1 MRILI
6 LFSVLLGYAVD
17 ALGVMSIDLGSE
29 WMKVAIVKPGVP
41 MEIALNKESKR
52 KTAVAVFFRNGE
64 RLVGADAATSGNKY
78 PYNTY
83 KYFPLLLGKS
93 IDDPAVVE
101 YQKKF
106 PYHKIVPTERNTVA
120 FQTIE
125 NDADGNP
132 IVYTVEAM
140 MAMVLAH
147 AREIASNYAEGPIVD
162 AVIAVPSTWGQA
174 ERLSVAQAAEL
185 GGIKL
190 HQLMNDNTAV
200 ALHYGVFHR
209 KEIESKPMN
218 IMFFDMGA
226 SSTTCTIAQYQV
238 IKGKTENAPQI
249 SIKGVGN
256 APVGGLKIDL
266 SIRDML
272 VEKWEATK
280 KTSTDIRTQ
289 KSGRALAKLLV
300 SANKVKTVLSANK
313 ETRAQVENLV
323 DDEDFKAPVT
333 REELEATIQEDIV
346 LAMNTVKEAF
356 KTSGITQDEIKKVIM
371 FGGGQRVPA
380 IQDALRKE
388 LGGKLDL
395 SFSINSDEAA
405 ALGGSYQA
413 AYVTKLFR
421 VKTIWVRDGA
431 LEPIEVRFERE
442 VDPEENDGK
451 PIKEV
456 KRTLF
461 QVMNPYPQKKAITFN
476 RFQDDF
482 NFTVHIG
489 NKMAQKAELK
499 GIKAAIEEYA
509 DAESKGVKAH
519 FRMDESG
526 IIRLESAEATF
537 QKEVIEEVPKKEETK
552 KDSKDAPE
560 FDKSTLDAIKD
571 KFKDFFNGDASS
583 EEDAKKVLEELSKAQ
598 KKDGTDEKASEDK
611 TEEAPNTEEASNTE
625 EKSEEK
631 SEETNNPPTNKNPKS
646 QPKRVQI
653 KLKKK
658 LKNHLKMTRRNLMM
672 LKSLMKIK

>member
-1 MRILI
+1 
-6 LFSVLLGYAVD
+6 
-17 ALGVMSIDLGSE
+17 
-29 WMKVAIVKPGVP
+29 

-78 PYNTY
+78 PYNTYVFFHLTTRWRQRFLFRY

-147 AREIASNYAEGPIVD
+147 AREIASTYAEGPIVD

-209 KEIESKPMN
+209 KEIESKPMVSHCFIEKYFYFIQN

-226 SSTTCTIAQYQV
+226 STTTCTIAQYQV

-280 KTSTDIRTQ
+280 KTDTDIRTQ

-333 REELEATIQEDIV
+333 REELEATIQ
-346 LAMNTVKEAF
+346 
-356 KTSGITQDEIKKVIM
+356 GI
-371 FGGGQRVPA
+371 
-380 IQDALRKE
+380 
-388 LGGKLDL
+388 
-395 SFSINSDEAA
+395 
-405 ALGGSYQA
+405 
-413 AYVTKLFR
+413 
-421 VKTIWVRDGA
+421 
-431 LEPIEVRFERE
+431 
-442 VDPEENDGK
+442 
-451 PIKEV
+451 
-456 KRTLF
+456 
-461 QVMNPYPQKKAITFN
+461 
-476 RFQDDF
+476 
-482 NFTVHIG
+482 
-489 NKMAQKAELK
+489 
-499 GIKAAIEEYA
+499 
-509 DAESKGVKAH
+509 
-519 FRMDESG
+519 
-526 IIRLESAEATF
+526 
-537 QKEVIEEVPKKEETK
+537 
-552 KDSKDAPE
+552 
-560 FDKSTLDAIKD
+560 
-571 KFKDFFNGDASS
+571 
-583 EEDAKKVLEELSKAQ
+583 
-598 KKDGTDEKASEDK
+598 
-611 TEEAPNTEEASNTE
+611 
-625 EKSEEK
+625 
-631 SEETNNPPTNKNPKS
+631 
-646 QPKRVQI
+646 
-653 KLKKK
+653 
-658 LKNHLKMTRRNLMM
+658 
-672 LKSLMKIK
+672 